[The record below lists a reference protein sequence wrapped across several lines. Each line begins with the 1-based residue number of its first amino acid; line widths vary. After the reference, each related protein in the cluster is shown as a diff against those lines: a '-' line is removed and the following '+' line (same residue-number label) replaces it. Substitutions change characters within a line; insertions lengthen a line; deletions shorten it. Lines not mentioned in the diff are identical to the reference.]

1 MGKKWI
7 NKITEGQEK
16 KGSVGRLS
24 KI

>member
-1 MGKKWI
+1 MEKKWI